1 MANSNKKRLISSL
14 ASTKLADLLISAK
27 TTLPALLLSLGA
39 PDWMISWLVPLRESG
54 ALLPQAAVGL
64 ILRRFPARHV
74 IWRVGM
80 IIQASGVALILA
92 TALLLDGV
100 MAGATVMAALCILS
114 LGRSAC
120 SLTVKDIEADV
131 AAKGERGHLLGIAS
145 TISGTLT
152 LLLAVP
158 LVFYKDQL
166 GQLATTVII
175 LLALVAFIV
184 GLFILFPVKTRI
196 DTDTSSTDKEDK
208 TRFWQFDNVVYRFI
222 LVRGLFV
229 HSALIAPYFMLESE
243 SDATTLLPLYLA
255 AQAGATM
262 LSSIIWGKIAD
273 KSARTTLQF
282 AGTLALVA
290 VCALLFI
297 GASTVWVSALLFF
310 ILSVAHTGVRT
321 GRKTYSLDVRE
332 GQQRTELVAFS
343 NTAIGII
350 LLVFGAL
357 YAYLSSVLAF
367 SVVYIMAGFLFIGI
381 LLTGILPGEKA
392 QNS

>member
-1 MANSNKKRLISSL
+1 MAETDKKRLIASL

-27 TTLPALLLSLGA
+27 TTLPALLLSFGA
-39 PDWMISWLVPLRESG
+39 PGWMISWLVPIRESG
-54 ALLPQAAVGL
+54 ALLPQAAIGL
-64 ILRRFPARHV
+64 ILRRYPSRHV
-74 IWRVGM
+74 IWRIGM
-80 IIQASGVALILA
+80 VVQACGVALILA
-92 TALLLDGV
+92 AALLLDGAT
-100 MAGATVMAALCILS
+100 AGATVLAALCLLS

-145 TISGTLT
+145 TISGVLT

-158 LVFYKDQL
+158 LVVFKDQL
-166 GQLATTVII
+166 GQMAVTVII
-175 LLALVAFIV
+175 LLALVAFVV
-184 GLFILFPVKTRI
+184 GLFILLPVKTRV
-196 DTDTSSTDKEDK
+196 DTVDGSSDANDR

-229 HSALIAPYFMLESE
+229 HSALIAPYFMLESD
-243 SDATTLLPLYLA
+243 SNATHLLPLYLA

-262 LSSIIWGKIAD
+262 LSSIVWGKIAD
-273 KSARTTLQF
+273 KSARTTLQL
-282 AGTLALVA
+282 AGVLALA
-290 VCALLFI
+290 AACALLLT
-297 GASTVWVSALLFF
+297 GASSVWLSALLFF
-310 ILSVAHTGVRT
+310 VLSVAHTGVRT

-357 YAYLSSVLAF
+357 YAYLSSVLSF
-367 SVVYIMAGFLFIGI
+367 SVVYIMAGFLFVAI
-381 LLTGILPGEKA
+381 LLTGILPAEKDQA
-392 QNS
+392 D